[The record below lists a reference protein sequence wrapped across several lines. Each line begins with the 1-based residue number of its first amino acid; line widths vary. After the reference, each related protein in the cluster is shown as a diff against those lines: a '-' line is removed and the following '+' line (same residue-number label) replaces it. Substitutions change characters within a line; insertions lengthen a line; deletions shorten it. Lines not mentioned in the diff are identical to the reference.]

1 MKKIL
6 LSISLFGFLAG
17 IANAKSISLK
27 SDDKLGEVNG
37 EKFYVIDWKTEFL
50 ASDPQIRKQG
60 QDKLFIPIR
69 NSIIEK
75 IAVSGLAKKENIDKS
90 EVYKAAIRKAERDIL
105 TRMYFEKKLQGKI
118 SKTDLQKEYKEFK
131 KGSEVKASHILVKTR
146 NEAEKILK
154 SLKSGTNFE
163 TLAKNHSK
171 GPSAK
176 NGGDL
181 GWVIRGQ
188 MPAKFEKELFNL
200 KDGTISK
207 KAVKTKF
214 GWHIIKREKSRK
226 RKVAKFD
233 EVENYLFEKIRQRQI
248 IKILSTAIK
257 NSKIVVYDE
266 KGKPVK

>member
-1 MKKIL
+1 MK
-6 LSISLFGFLAG
+6 
-17 IANAKSISLK
+17 
-27 SDDKLGEVNG
+27 
-37 EKFYVIDWKTEFL
+37 T
-50 ASDPQIRKQG
+50 
-60 QDKLFIPIR
+60 
-69 NSIIEK
+69 
-75 IAVSGLAKKENIDKS
+75 
-90 EVYKAAIRKAERDIL
+90 
-105 TRMYFEKKLQGKI
+105 
-118 SKTDLQKEYKEFK
+118 
-131 KGSEVKASHILVKTR
+131 
-146 NEAEKILK
+146 
-154 SLKSGTNFE
+154 GTNFE
-163 TLAKNHSK
+163 TLAKNYSK

-207 KAVKTKF
+207 KAVKTEF